1 MLPLKSVK
9 IVVLNDHGN
18 QIRTVDADR
27 AASGFIRRESS
38 GFFLYTAWHV
48 VAGISRGERRLPSD
62 WERPTALRISL
73 RSSESVLPGVEAV
86 KQPQETDVPL
96 YASDSATPCWAQDPD
111 IADAE
116 LNGAG
121 LRIPTRCDAVKV
133 RLSGFDVSD
142 LLAVE
147 TEPQFPGVLLPGDKT
162 LIVGHPSNGPDVM
175 RAVSAP
181 LVLTRFV
188 ATNLIDRQPHQFLLD
203 GCCIDGFAGA
213 PIFVERA
220 SRLFAV
226 GLYAGPTVETRD
238 VRNRDFGVGCNL
250 TLSWSQPY
258 DLGLRLDRRQSVRS
272 TTEH

>member
-9 IVVLNDHGN
+9 IVVLNHHGN
-18 QIRTVDADR
+18 QIRTAGADR
-27 AASGFIRRESS
+27 AASGFIRREST

-48 VAGISRGERRLPSD
+48 VAGIGRGERRLPSD
-62 WERPTALRISL
+62 WERPMALRIGL

-86 KQPQETDVPL
+86 KQPRETDLPL
-96 YASDSATPCWAQDPD
+96 YASDSTPRWAQDPD

-121 LRIPTRCDAVKV
+121 LRIPTERDAVKV
-133 RLSGFDVSD
+133 RLSGMDVSD

-147 TEPQFPGVLLPGDKT
+147 TEPPFPGVLLPGDKA

-175 RAVSAP
+175 RALPAP

-188 ATNLIDRQPHQFLLD
+188 AANLIDRPHQFLLD
-203 GCCIDGFAGA
+203 GRCIDGFAGA

-226 GLYAGPTVETRD
+226 GLYAGLEPGD
-238 VRNRDFGVGCNL
+238 VRNQEFGVGCNL
-250 TLSWSQPY
+250 TPSWSRPY
-258 DLGLRLDRRQSVRS
+258 DLGLTGDRPQSVRS